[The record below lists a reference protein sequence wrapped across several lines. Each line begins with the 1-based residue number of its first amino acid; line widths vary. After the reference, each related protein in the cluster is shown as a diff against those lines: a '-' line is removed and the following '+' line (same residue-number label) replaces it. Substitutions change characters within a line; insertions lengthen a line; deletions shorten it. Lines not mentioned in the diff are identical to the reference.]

1 MKNRLKREL
10 DKQLRELSQQPSTP
24 TTVHHKASALA
35 KIESAARSVYGWG
48 SDAKPKPGA
57 GAAAGGHTL
66 INLSVHNGPPPVIQ
80 ALHRELPAI
89 SIENDEEPD
98 APEGPAP

>member
-10 DKQLRELSQQPSTP
+10 DKQLRELSQQPATP

-57 GAAAGGHTL
+57 GAAAGGQTL

-80 ALHRELPAI
+80 ALHRELPAA
-89 SIENDEEPD
+89 SIDLEKEPSEDD
-98 APEGPAP
+98 AP